1 MANKNEKTAK
11 INVEDESRT
20 GNGPAPS
27 NEADADRDDVGF
39 SPEQT
44 ALATMLA
51 KQAVAASIAEQ
62 ATADESDDDEAE
74 AGEQFPAAPPVQGE
88 FLVPMSQIDIWRHHP
103 RRDSRRASDHA
114 AALALSAAEPLALRP
129 IVVIKNEDGGYEVID
144 GRFRLEAVKSLHF
157 ENEDVEIR
165 CVLFAGN
172 EADAV
177 AQVCDEGLGTLA
189 MTAIEQARALL
200 SLKETSNVS
209 QTEIAKRYPRFT
221 VSKVNN
227 MLRAARAWHRWPEL
241 FDILEEPDR
250 VSVDYGV
257 KLFALMKKLD
267 DTEQEALL
275 DRARDLIDNH
285 ERFTANEAFR
295 ALGIGQEADAADG
308 SVEAGDAGPL
318 TENIFGTDDQPLG
331 MVEQLAGERLRI
343 TLPPIGEV
351 TAMSAAEREENAAP
365 FIARIRQH
373 FGLDADS

>member
-1 MANKNEKTAK
+1 MANKNEQTATE
-11 INVEDESRT
+11 INVEDEAHA
-20 GNGPAPS
+20 GNEPATLI
-27 NEADADRDDVGF
+27 EADSDRDDAGL
-39 SPEQT
+39 SPEQ
-44 ALATMLA
+44 ADLAKTLA

-62 ATADESDDDEAE
+62 SAADEPDDEAD
-74 AGEQFPAAPPVQGE
+74 GGKQFPDVPPVQGE
-88 FLVPMSQIDIWRHHP
+88 FLVPMSQLEIWRHHP

-129 IVVIKNEDGGYEVID
+129 IVVIKSEDGNYAVID
-144 GRFRLEAVKSLHF
+144 GRFRLEAVKSVHF
-157 ENEDVEIR
+157 GSEDVEIR
-165 CVLFAGN
+165 CVLFEGT

-250 VSVDYGV
+250 ASVDYGV

-267 DTEQEALL
+267 ASEQAALL

-285 ERFTANEAFR
+285 QRFSTNEAFR
-295 ALGIGQEADAADG
+295 ALDIDQAADAADG
-308 SVEAGDAGPL
+308 SVEVGDAGPL
-318 TENIFGTDDQPLG
+318 TEDIFGTDDQPLG
-331 MVEQLAGERLRI
+331 IVEQLAGERLRI
-343 TLPPIGEV
+343 TLPRIGEI
-351 TAMSAAEREENAAP
+351 TAMSAAEREENAAQ